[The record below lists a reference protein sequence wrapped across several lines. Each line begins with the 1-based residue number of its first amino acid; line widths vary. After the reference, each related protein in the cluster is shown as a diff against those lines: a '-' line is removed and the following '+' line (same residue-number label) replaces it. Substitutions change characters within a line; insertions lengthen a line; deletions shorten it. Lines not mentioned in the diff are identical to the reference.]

1 MHAIS
6 GLFGNQRG
14 RHDPTVVAFFVEI
27 AIEPVATGAGFID
40 EDEAFRLRLELTS
53 EVIDIRVSC
62 ADGPE
67 GDDVGVVIFG
77 NLVEHFVNSLQAV
90 SAYFNVKIMI

>member
-1 MHAIS
+1 
-6 GLFGNQRG
+6 
-14 RHDPTVVAFFVEI
+14 VEI

-40 EDEAFRLRLELTS
+40 EDETLRLRLELTS
-53 EVIDIRVSC
+53 ELIDIRVSC

-77 NLVEHFVNSLQAV
+77 DIGHGDGVFVDIQTAREWARLWQG
-90 SAYFNVKIMI
+90 